1 MKKIQSY
8 FQNLIVCSIALALV
22 SVAQAQTQGTAK
34 VVRVKGSARYTTDNN
49 SWQPLKAN
57 MVIKPGTTIQ
67 TGIERGSFVDIVTSD
82 SDSSLPAPAVLS
94 GGVAGAGASA
104 GVGGAGSGA
113 KAAAKQNIVRLW
125 ENTLVGVDKLTT
137 TSTGAGVVSE
147 TELNLKAGRVI
158 GSVNKLSAGST
169 YEIKLPNGVA
179 GIRGTDFEISSTG
192 VLKVISGEVV
202 LAFVNSSTGETV
214 TVRLRAG
221 DTYNT
226 GTQIISQIAQSEI
239 LSLQTTI
246 DQVTQIR
253 TADPTTVITVVDQTV
268 EYVSPTE

>member
-22 SVAQAQTQGTAK
+22 SVAQAQNQGTAK
-34 VVRVKGSARYTTDNN
+34 VIRVKGSARYTTDNN
-49 SWQPLKAN
+49 SWQPLKAG
-57 MVIKPGTTIQ
+57 MVIKPGSTIQ
-67 TGIERGSFVDIVTSD
+67 TGIERGSYVDIVTSD
-82 SDSSLPAPAVLS
+82 SDSKLPTPAVLS
-94 GGVAGAGASA
+94 GGGAGAG
-104 GVGGAGSGA
+104 GNGTGGSGV
-113 KAAAKQNIVRLW
+113 KAAAKQNVVRLW
-125 ENTLVGVDKLTT
+125 ENTLLGVDKLTT
-137 TSTGAGVVSE
+137 TSTGAGVVGE

-221 DTYNT
+221 DSYNT
-226 GTQIISQIAQSEI
+226 GTQIISQIPQSEI

-246 DQVTQIR
+246 DGITRIVS
-253 TADPTTVITVVDQTV
+253 AENTTVITVVRDQTK

>member
-8 FQNLIVCSIALALV
+8 FQNLIVCGIALALV
-22 SVAQAQTQGTAK
+22 SGAQAQSQGTAK
-34 VVRVKGSARYTTDNN
+34 VIRVKGSARYTTDNN
-49 SWQPLKAN
+49 SWQPLKAG
-57 MVIKPGTTIQ
+57 MVIKPGSTIQ
-67 TGIERGSFVDIVTSD
+67 TGVERGSYVDIITSD
-82 SDSSLPAPAVLS
+82 SDSKLPTPAIF
-94 GGVAGAGASA
+94 GGAGGGAGAA
-104 GVGGAGSGA
+104 GGNGGSGA
-113 KAAAKQNIVRLW
+113 KAAAKQNVIRLW
-125 ENTLVGVDKLTT
+125 ENTLLGVDKLNS

-147 TELNLKAGRVI
+147 TELNLKAGRVL

-221 DTYNT
+221 DSYNT
-226 GTQIISQIAQSEI
+226 GTQIISQIPQSEI
-239 LSLQTTI
+239 LSLQTTLEGI
-246 DQVTQIR
+246 TRIVTSSAS
-253 TADPTTVITVVDQTV
+253 TPITVVRDETI

>member
-22 SVAQAQTQGTAK
+22 TVAQAQTQGTAK
-34 VVRVKGSARYTTDNN
+34 VIRVKGSARYTTDNS

-67 TGIERGSFVDIVTSD
+67 TGIERGSYVDIVTSD
-82 SDSSLPAPAVLS
+82 SDSKLPTPAVLS
-94 GGVAGAGASA
+94 GAGGAGAGAA
-104 GVGGAGSGA
+104 GGAGGSGV

-169 YEIKLPNGVA
+169 FEIKLPNGVA

-202 LAFVNSSTGETV
+202 LAFVNASTGETV

-221 DTYNT
+221 DSYNT
-226 GTQIISQIAQSEI
+226 GTQIISQIPQADI

-246 DQVTQIR
+246 DLITRVQ
-253 TADPTTVITVVDQTV
+253 TADTTTVITVVRDQTK